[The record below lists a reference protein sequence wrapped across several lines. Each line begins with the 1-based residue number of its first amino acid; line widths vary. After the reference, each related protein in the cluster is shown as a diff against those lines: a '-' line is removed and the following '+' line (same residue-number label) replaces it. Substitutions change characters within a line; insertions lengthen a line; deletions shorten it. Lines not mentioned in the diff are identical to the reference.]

1 MSDDEASLP
10 NSSCVGKTDPT
21 TLTIANTHLVE
32 RVTESAQREDRQSG
46 EDKGPT
52 FICQG
57 EDSDIFKM
65 ALMNL
70 PVVGSLSVSESLVAM
85 AVMCLVYLLLRVLRP
100 GIPKGLKQLP
110 GPKPIPII
118 GNILEVGANPHLSL
132 SAMSERYGPV
142 FQIQIG
148 MRPVVVLCGNET
160 MRQALVK
167 QGEHFAGRPDLYS
180 FQFISDGKSLT
191 FSTDLIG
198 VWQTRRKLAMN
209 ALNSFSKVEGS
220 SSEYSCALEEHISKE
235 GEYLVKQLITVIE
248 ASGSFDPYRHI
259 VVSVANVISGMCF
272 GRRYNHDDQE
282 LLAIVNMSHEFN
294 QVANVTNLTDFIPLM
309 QYLPNR
315 TMKAFVDINNRLS
328 EFVQKIVSDHYI
340 SFDKNNI
347 RDITDSLIDYCD
359 ERKVD
364 ENSRTHVSDEKIV
377 AVLND
382 LFGAGFDTISS
393 FLTWAV
399 MYLVAYPE
407 VQEKLHQEIRENVG
421 MDRSPR
427 FSDRSNLPL
436 LECFISEVFRHSS
449 FVPFAI
455 PHCTTKDT
463 SLNGFFIPKDTCVFV
478 NLWQVNHDPKLWKE
492 PSTFN
497 IERFLN
503 EDGMGINKGE
513 MEKVIPFG
521 LGKRRCIGEAI
532 ARSEVFL
539 FLAILLQKLCFHKLP
554 GHQLDM
560 TPDFALVL
568 RPKRCQLCARLRPQE

>member
-1 MSDDEASLP
+1 MTE
-10 NSSCVGKTDPT
+10 
-21 TLTIANTHLVE
+21 
-32 RVTESAQREDRQSG
+32 VTSFQFLHPWRALGPLIFDQQRKGRQSG
-46 EDKGPT
+46 EDKAPT
-52 FICQG
+52 FICQE
-57 EDSDIFKM
+57 EDSNIFKM

-85 AVMCLVYLLLRVLRP
+85 AIVCMVYLLLRVRQP
-100 GIPKGLKQLP
+100 VIPKGLKQLP

-118 GNILEVGANPHLSL
+118 GNILELGANPHLSL

-148 MRPVVVLCGNET
+148 MRPVVIIGGNET
-160 MRQALVK
+160 MRQALVR

-180 FQFISDGKSLT
+180 FQFIGDGKSLT

-235 GEYLVKQLITVIE
+235 TENMVKQLITVIE
-248 ASGSFDPYRHI
+248 ASGSFDPFQYI

-272 GRRYNHDDQE
+272 GRRFSRDDQD
-282 LLAIVNMSHEFN
+282 LLAIVNTTEEFN
-294 QVANVTNLTDFIPLM
+294 QVSTINNLADFIPLLK
-309 QYLPNR
+309 YLPSR
-315 TMKAFVDINNRLS
+315 TMKAYMDNTNRFTT
-328 EFVQKIVSDHYI
+328 FVQKIVCDHFI

-364 ENSRTHVSDEKIV
+364 ENSRTHISDDKVVGIIF
-377 AVLND
+377 D
-382 LFGAGFDTISS
+382 LFGAGFDTVSS

-427 FSDRSNLPL
+427 FSDQANLPL
-436 LECFISEVFRHSS
+436 LECFLLEVLRHSS
-449 FVPFAI
+449 FIPLTI

-478 NLWQVNHDPKLWKE
+478 NLWQVNHDPKLWKD
-492 PSTFN
+492 PFN
-497 IERFLN
+497 FSMERFLN
-503 EDGMGINKGE
+503 ADGTGINKLE
-513 MEKVIPFG
+513 MEKLVSFG

-532 ARSEVFL
+532 ARSEAFL
-539 FLAILLQKLCFHKLP
+539 FLAILLQKLCFHILP

-560 TPDFALVL
+560 TSEFSLIMK
-568 RPKRCQLCARLRPQE
+568 PKRCQLCASLRPQE